1 MTTDLR
7 TQLQSTLGNG
17 YTLERELGGG
27 GMSRVFVARE
37 NALGREVV
45 VKVLAPELSAS
56 VSAERFTREIATAA
70 RLQQANIVPVLT
82 AGTSGGVPYYTMPYV
97 TGESLRA
104 RLAGG
109 TRLTVS
115 QAVSIL
121 RDVARALAYAHAQ
134 GVVHRDIKPE
144 NILLSGGTA
153 VVTDFGI
160 AKALSASRTQG
171 DGASIMLTQAG
182 NSLGTPAYMAPEQAA
197 GDPRTDHRADVYAW
211 GVIAYELLVGAHPFA
226 DATSVH
232 AMIAAHMTQ
241 TPAPVDTCR
250 ADVPPALADV
260 VTRSLEK
267 DAARRP
273 LRAEALL
280 EALDA
285 QTTPSSARAS
295 THPEVTSPPRARRTP
310 RAPRVLFI
318 AASLVALAV
327 AAWTVS
333 RRPAGTPN
341 APSAV
346 TAASDA
352 TAPVRSLV
360 VLPFESVG
368 GDTANAYFAEGMA
381 DELSN
386 ALTKVPGLQLAGRS
400 SAAAFRGKAASPQEI
415 GSALKVGAVLEGT
428 VRRAGG
434 KLRVSTQ
441 LINATSGLVLWSET
455 FDRDAQD
462 VFAVQD
468 DITKAIV
475 SALRVTLAGGV
486 GDAPTVTRGT
496 DDLDAYDLYQ
506 RGMYFYQRR
515 GPGVTRA
522 LAYMQQAVAKDSQF
536 TDAQAML
543 GLIWLQQGLYT
554 NTPMRD
560 ALPRARAASERAVRL
575 DSSSANAWT
584 ALGAVR
590 TYQYQW
596 RAADDALRRALR
608 LNPRSML
615 AHFYLSR
622 LLLTTGRVDD
632 AAAEIQRATTLDP
645 VNFPNLI
652 VSSLTLSI
660 AGKHEKAIA
669 AADRAW
675 EADSTSTAAQQLGVI
690 SLLRGGRTSEAR
702 RRAEVTLRLARD
714 TVDAAAAVYVI
725 GAAGDTARA
734 VDVARALSRR
744 TTDHPRLNYS
754 LARAWLGAGNVAEAL
769 SALERAVSRQEP
781 IIALVPFSDESYDV
795 LRASPR
801 FAAIVRKLGLD
812 VALFTS
818 PNGGRPR

>member
-1 MTTDLR
+1 MSDLR
-7 TQLQSTLGNG
+7 EQLQFALGTT

-27 GMSRVFVARE
+27 GMSRVFVADE
-37 NALGREVV
+37 TALGRQVV
-45 VKVLAPELSAS
+45 IKVIAAGLLEG
-56 VSAERFTREIATAA
+56 VSTERFAREVKLAA
-70 RLQQANIVPVLT
+70 RLQHANIVPLHS
-82 AGTSGGVPYYTMPYV
+82 AGVAAGLPFYTMPFV
-97 TGESLRA
+97 RGETLRA
-104 RLAGG
+104 RLSRG
-109 TRLTVS
+109 LLPLVE
-115 QAVSIL
+115 AVGIL
-121 RDVARALAYAHAQ
+121 RDIARALAYAHGQ

-144 NILLSGGTA
+144 NVLLSGGA
-153 VVTDFGI
+153 AMVADFGI
-160 AKALSASRTQG
+160 AKAVSDARTQG
-171 DGASIMLTQAG
+171 DGASMMLTQAG

-241 TPAPVDTCR
+241 TPVPLHTRR

-273 LRAEALL
+273 PRADALL

-285 QTTPSSARAS
+285 QTAPSSARAS
-295 THPEVTSPPRARRTP
+295 THHEVTSPLRPL
-310 RAPRVLFI
+310 RVLFI

-327 AAWTVS
+327 AAWAVS
-333 RRPAGTPN
+333 RRPARTPD
-341 APSAV
+341 ARSAA
-346 TAASDA
+346 TAVSDS

-400 SAAAFRGKAASPQEI
+400 SAAAFRGKTASPQEI
-415 GSALKVGAVLEGT
+415 GTALKVGAVLEGS

-441 LINATSGLVLWSET
+441 LTNTGNGLVMWSET

-475 SALRVTLAGGV
+475 SALRVTLAGGA
-486 GDAPTVTRGT
+486 GNAPPTARGT
-496 DDLDAYDLYQ
+496 DDLEAYDLYQ

-522 LAYMQQAVAKDSQF
+522 LDYMQQAVARDPQF
-536 TDAQAML
+536 VDAQAML
-543 GLIWLQQGLYT
+543 GLIWLQMGIYT
-554 NTPMRD
+554 GTPMRD
-560 ALPRARAASERAVRL
+560 ALPQARAASERAVRL
-575 DSSSANAWT
+575 DSSSANGWT

-596 RAADDALRRALR
+596 QAAEDALRRALR

-652 VSSLTLSI
+652 VSALTLSI
-660 AGKHEKAIA
+660 AGRHDEAIA

-675 EADSTSTAAQQLGVI
+675 EADSTSTAAQQLGAI
-690 SLLRGGRTSEAR
+690 ALLRGGRTSDAQ
-702 RRAEVTLRLARD
+702 RRADITLRVARD

-734 VDVARALSRR
+734 ADMARALSRR
-744 TTDHPRLNYS
+744 ATDHPRLNYS
-754 LARAWLGAGNVAEAL
+754 LARAWLGAGNAAEAL
-769 SALERAVSRQEP
+769 AALERAVSRQEP
-781 IIALVPFSDESYDV
+781 IIALVPFSDASYDV